1 MSKRIL
7 IWTGSPRRNGNSDA
21 LAEAFNRGAISS
33 GHTTT
38 TVQTAE
44 KHIEGCRA
52 CNMCFTKEQAC
63 IFDDDFNEI
72 AELVENADVLA
83 FITPLYWFTFPS
95 KMKAAIDKLHSFTTV
110 KKTMSV
116 KECVLLVCATKTDV
130 SVYDGI
136 VRTYEEIANY
146 NRWSDRGKLL
156 ATGIRELGAI
166 QNTQWLVLAEL
177 MGAAL

>member
-1 MSKRIL
+1 
-7 IWTGSPRRNGNSDA
+7 
-21 LAEAFNRGAISS
+21 
-33 GHTTT
+33 
-38 TVQTAE
+38 
-44 KHIEGCRA
+44 
-52 CNMCFTKEQAC
+52 
-63 IFDDDFNEI
+63 
-72 AELVENADVLA
+72 
-83 FITPLYWFTFPS
+83 
-95 KMKAAIDKLHSFTTV
+95 MKAAIDKLHSFTTV
-110 KKTMSV
+110 KKEMSI